1 MYSDAKYVKQREK
14 LVDKA
19 LKETFDYCADIDDG
33 ENKDLFNRVFL
44 NIMDRMCYEKG
55 ISHLKPRKMS
65 HEILKEEDNRR
76 MELVLSA
83 MSNPNIVIQ
92 S

>member
-1 MYSDAKYVKQREK
+1 MYSDSKYVKQREK

-19 LKETFDYCADIDDG
+19 LELTFGHCEDIDNG

-44 NIMDRMCYEKG
+44 HIMDKLCYEKG

-65 HEILKEEDNRR
+65 HEIKPKETIDDKNYVTYSPEQYG
-76 MELVLSA
+76 S
-83 MSNPNIVIQ
+83 I
-92 S
+92 